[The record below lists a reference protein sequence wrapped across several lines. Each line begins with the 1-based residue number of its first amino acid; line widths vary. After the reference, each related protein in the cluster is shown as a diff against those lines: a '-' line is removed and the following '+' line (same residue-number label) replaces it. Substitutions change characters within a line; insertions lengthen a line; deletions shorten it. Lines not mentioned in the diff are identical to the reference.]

1 LIPGEQLV
9 GTVRPARRSFDG
21 CDWEVLLKTR
31 KLGSFGPEISLVGY
45 GSWEAGGKAWG
56 DNPPDDEVVGA
67 MRSAIDAG
75 VNWIDTAEVYGGGR
89 SEELVGEA
97 VKGNDETLVFTKVA
111 PKPAGSGF
119 HRAGV
124 RSAAEASLG
133 RLEREPIDLL
143 QLHWQDRSIPVEE
156 TWEAMASLVEDGL
169 VRWIGLSNF
178 GRELIERCER
188 IRHVDSVQPQFS
200 MLMRSARDELF
211 PFCESNGTGIICY
224 GPLAYGLLTGRFT
237 KDTKFGKNDWRGGGH
252 GVGYYK
258 NLFAPGK
265 FEDNIDKVEELR
277 PVAKGIRV
285 SLPQLAL
292 AWAFH
297 QPGVTGVIAGSRS
310 ADHVRDNAG
319 AGDVTL
325 AQKDIDEI
333 ESVLRR

>member
-1 LIPGEQLV
+1 
-9 GTVRPARRSFDG
+9 VR
-21 CDWEVLLKTR
+21 TR
-31 KLGSFGPEISLVGY
+31 KLGRRGPEISVVGY
-45 GSWEAGGKAWG
+45 GSWEAGGRAWG
-56 DNPPDDEVVGA
+56 DNPPDDEVVAA
-67 MRSAIDAG
+67 MRAAIDGG

-97 VKGNDETLVFTKVA
+97 VKDRDEVLVFTKVA

-124 RSAAEASLG
+124 RSAAEASLSRLG
-133 RLEREPIDLL
+133 RERIDLL
-143 QLHWQDRSIPVEE
+143 QLHWQDRKIPVEE

-169 VRWIGLSNF
+169 VHWIGLSNF
-178 GRELIERCER
+178 GRKLIERCER
-188 IRHVDSVQPQFS
+188 IRHVDSVQPHFS
-200 MLMRSARDELF
+200 MLMRKGRDLF

-258 NLFAPGK
+258 NLFAPGR

-277 PVAKGIRV
+277 PIATRIGV

-292 AWAFH
+292 AWALH
-297 QPGVTGVIAGSRS
+297 QSGVTGVIAGSRS

-319 AGDVTL
+319 AGAVTL
-325 AQKDIDEI
+325 EQADLDEI
-333 ESVLRR
+333 ESVLVR